1 MSGYCHILGRGS
13 RWGTGI
19 CMPLKSYAKALLLV
33 PFGAAVLAVSGCG
46 YDGVQLNGKI
56 FDVVGLSGD
65 GAKPAEPKLAAR
77 QPLVVPPGLDSLPPP
92 GSGKVEQP
100 ALAEIQDADAKKQ
113 VSQSEL
119 QKQQDAYC
127 KVNYE
132 DEKIKG
138 DSTVESVSG
147 PLGPCHPSIFTG
159 VKKWMASGK
168 GEDGDDDTQTQ

>member
-1 MSGYCHILGRGS
+1 
-13 RWGTGI
+13 
-19 CMPLKSYAKALLLV
+19 MPLKSYAKALLLV

-65 GAKPAEPKLAAR
+65 GAKPTEPKMAVR
-77 QPLVVPPGLDSLPPP
+77 QPLVVPPGLEALPPP
-92 GSGKVEQP
+92 GSGKAEQP
-100 ALAEIQDADAKKQ
+100 VLADIQDADAKKQ
-113 VSQSEL
+113 VSQAEL

-132 DEKIKG
+132 DAKARG
-138 DSTVESVSG
+138 DATADSASG
-147 PLGPCHPSIFTG
+147 PLGSCHPSIFTG

-168 GEDGDDDTQTQ
+168 EDDGDDDTQTQ